1 MNPLNKNGGVFSYSL
16 MVMVVVLLMIG
27 EVSAQISGADNFNIN
42 SSSIAQRR
50 AGNAS
55 DPNNFARNNPGFDPC
70 LSPTGIQSG
79 AKCDGNTNPVN
90 GAIPLLSARN
100 VGGATNDD
108 NNRQGGF
115 FHATSFGA
123 VTDNMFGA
131 VSSIVNCGKD
141 GICGGVNAADD
152 NDLTFCGD
160 PAVDTGVTT
169 GQNCGNLRY
178 NPARQQMKIP
188 EGSNNFHSVN
198 FPLRR
203 FFSLEVVSEDK
214 DLDGDG
220 VADYD
225 KWGSPS
231 GSPIIKTPD
240 RTSFCG
246 YTSPTVSQYGVA
258 VPNDP
263 NLKTPCQGPLVF
275 AGIGTGFSS
284 DFTFRRAPSAGTFN
298 CGKDPRLATVQT
310 TTDLTCSVM
319 GIIVETQLETGFPD
333 QHTEMGAYFHL
344 TNPDCVG
351 SSTGVGG
358 NNDCAAANVR
368 PGSGNLLALTESH
381 TPAAYRGG
389 GDPIPPTITVNW
401 AQHIT
406 DPDIAGAIDPNQPA
420 AFTSTMAGS
429 FQICNR
435 NVWTTCNQTFPS
447 VNAPTGESQTRGD
460 PNFFIGTDA
469 N

>member
-1 MNPLNKNGGVFSYSL
+1 MNPLNKNWGVFSYSL

-42 SSSIAQRR
+42 SNSIAQRR

-131 VSSIVNCGKD
+131 VSAIVNCGKD

-160 PAVDTGVTT
+160 PAVDIGVTT

-178 NPARQQMKIP
+178 NPARQEMKIP

>member
-1 MNPLNKNGGVFSYSL
+1 MSYLKTNKFLFNTLMALFLLFSI
-16 MVMVVVLLMIG
+16 VG
-27 EVSAQISGADNFNIN
+27 EVGAQQSGATDFNIN

-50 AGNAS
+50 AGSAAS
-55 DPNNFARNNPGFDPC
+55 ATNFARNNPGFDPC

-79 AKCDGNTNPVN
+79 AKCDGETNPAL
-90 GAIPLLSARN
+90 GTIPLLSAKN
-100 VGGATNDD
+100 VGGATNDN

-115 FHATSFGA
+115 FHATSYGA

-131 VSSIVNCGKD
+131 VSTTLNCGRD
-141 GICGGVNAADD
+141 TICGGVNAADD
-152 NDLTFCGD
+152 NDPTLCGN
-160 PAVDTGVTT
+160 PTVDIGVAN

-178 NPARQQMKIP
+178 NPARQDMKIP
-188 EGSNNFHSVN
+188 LGSNNFHSVN

-214 DLDGDG
+214 DLNGDG

-225 KWGSPS
+225 LFGSPS
-231 GSPIIKTPD
+231 GSPILATPD

-246 YTSPTVSQYGVA
+246 YTAPTVSESGVA

-263 NLKTPCQGPLVF
+263 NLKTPCQGPLFF

-319 GIIVETQLETGFPD
+319 GIIMETQLETGFPD
-333 QHTEMGAYFHL
+333 QHTEIGAYFHV
-344 TNPDCVG
+344 TNADCIG
-351 SSTGVGG
+351 SSSGVGG
-358 NNDCAAANVR
+358 NNDCHASNINPAT
-368 PGSGNLLALTESH
+368 GNTLSLTNSH
-381 TPAAYRGG
+381 TPAAFRGG
-389 GDPIPPTITVNW
+389 GDPVPPMITVNW

-406 DPDIAGAIDPNQPA
+406 DPDVAGAIDPNQPA
-420 AFTSTMAGS
+420 AFSATMAGS
-429 FQICNR
+429 FEMCNR
-435 NVWTTCNQTFPS
+435 DVWTTCNQTFPA

-460 PNFFIGTDA
+460 PDFLIGTDP